1 MKDKMN
7 LRNLFLVGG
16 VICCI
21 IDAVVYH
28 NMICTILLIATV
40 ILRIISGIL
49 SLISK
54 IADTK
59 MLENYRALYQ
69 RMELVYKERYKL
81 YFTSD
86 FSSEKERFNA
96 YSEIIKNDCNVLI
109 DYGKFMLKNKTFKY
123 NKEQIRE
130 IEEIFEKVLSTKTEI
145 EGQ

>member
-7 LRNLFLVGG
+7 LRNLFLAGG

-54 IADTK
+54 FADTK
-59 MLENYRALYQ
+59 MLENYRSLYQ

-86 FSSEKERFNA
+86 FSSEKERFNT
-96 YSEIIKNDCNVLI
+96 YSEIIKNDCDVLI
-109 DYGKFMLKNKTFKY
+109 DYGKFMLKNQTFKY

-130 IEEIFEKVLSTKTEI
+130 IEDIYEKVISTKTEI